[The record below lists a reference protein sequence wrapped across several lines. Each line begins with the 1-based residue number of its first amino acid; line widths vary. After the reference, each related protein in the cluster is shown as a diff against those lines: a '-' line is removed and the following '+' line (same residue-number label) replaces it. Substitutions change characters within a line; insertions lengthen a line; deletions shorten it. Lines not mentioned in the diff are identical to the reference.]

1 MEKKYRNNHKRRLL
15 KGILGN
21 IDELVVEL
29 WLMFLKFYTIN
40 QPNLIKL
47 LDLYSFSMS
56 RIAFNDFFSFLTS
69 FPSTKIIPMLFI
81 GQGNS
86 MNAI

>member
-1 MEKKYRNNHKRRLL
+1 
-15 KGILGN
+15 LGN

-81 GQGNS
+81 GQGNT